1 MAEEIGG
8 SWSARVVVPFE
19 LTEAFEQAFAGLAG
33 VVSLYE
39 FSPDGKLWAVE
50 GQFAEAPPRAE
61 IAERVAL
68 AAVAAG
74 IAEPELTLTAVSAKD
89 WLTANIASF
98 PPLTA
103 GRFFIHGDHIKGP
116 FPPGLIRLEVNA
128 ATAFGSGEHSSTRGC
143 LLALDGLRK
152 RARRCTRALDM
163 GCGTGILAMAIAK
176 AWMKPVLAADI
187 DPEAVRVTRRN
198 VRRNGAARLVRG
210 VLSEGCGQREVTR
223 RTYDIVTANILARP
237 LVHMSRDLTRRVAP
251 GGRLIL
257 AGLLT
262 RHESMVQAAYR
273 AQGLSLLGR
282 IRLKDW
288 STLVFAKSQRIAKP
302 LPIESADPGP

>member
-19 LTEAFEQAFAGLAG
+19 LTEAFEQVFAGLAG

-39 FSPDGKLWAVE
+39 YSPDGKAWAVE

-68 AAVAAG
+68 AAAAAG
-74 IAEPELTLTAVSAKD
+74 IPEPELTLVAVPASD

-103 GRFFIHGDHIKGP
+103 GRFYIHGDHITGP
-116 FPPGLIRLEVNA
+116 LPAGLLRLEVNA

-143 LLALDGLRK
+143 LLALDALRK
-152 RARRCTRALDM
+152 RKHPCGHALDM
-163 GCGTGILAMAIAK
+163 GCGTGILAMAVAK
-176 AWMKPVLAADI
+176 AWAKPVLAADI

-198 VRRNGAARLVRG
+198 VRRNGVANLVTA
-210 VLSEGCGQREVTR
+210 VLSEGCGQREITR
-223 RTYDIVTANILARP
+223 RRYDIVCANILARP
-237 LVHMSRDLTRRVAP
+237 LVHMSRDLTRRLAP
-251 GGRLIL
+251 GGRLIV

-262 RHESMVQAAYR
+262 RHESMVLGAYR
-273 AQGLSLLGR
+273 AQGLRCAGR

-288 STLVFAKSQRIAKP
+288 STLVFAKNRAAA
-302 LPIESADPGP
+302 AD

>member
-19 LTEAFEQAFAGLAG
+19 HTEAFEQVFTGLAG

-50 GQFAEAPPRAE
+50 GQFADAPPKVE
-61 IAERVAL
+61 IAERLAL
-68 AAVAAG
+68 AAAAAG
-74 IAEPELTLTAVSAKD
+74 IAEPELTVTAVKATD

-103 GRFFIHGDHIKGP
+103 GRFYIHGDHITGP
-116 FPPGLIRLEVNA
+116 FPAGMIRMEVNA

-143 LLALDGLRK
+143 LLALDALRK
-152 RARRCTRALDM
+152 RKHPCRHALDM
-163 GCGTGILAMAIAK
+163 GCGTGILAMAMAK
-176 AWMKPVLAADI
+176 AWAKPVLAADI

-198 VRRNGAARLVRG
+198 VRRNGVAGLVSA
-210 VLSEGCGQREVTR
+210 VLSEGCGQREITR
-223 RTYDIVTANILARP
+223 RRYDIVCANILARP
-237 LVHMSRDLTRRVAP
+237 LVHMSRDLTQRLAP

-273 AQGLSLLGR
+273 GQGLQLEGR

-288 STLVFAKSQRIAKP
+288 STLIFAKNREISG
-302 LPIESADPGP
+302 D

>member
-19 LTEAFEQAFAGLAG
+19 LTEAFEQVFTGLAG

-50 GQFAEAPPRAE
+50 GQFAEVPPKAE
-61 IAERVAL
+61 LAERLAL
-68 AAVAAG
+68 AAVAVG
-74 IAEPELTLTAVSAKD
+74 ISEPDLTLTAVRATD

-103 GRFFIHGDHIKGP
+103 GRFYIHGDHIKGP
-116 FPPGLIRLEVNA
+116 FPAGMLRMEVNA

-143 LLALDGLRK
+143 LLALDALRK
-152 RARRCTRALDM
+152 RAQRCRRALDM

-176 AWMKPVLAADI
+176 AWAKPVLAADI

-198 VRRNGAARLVRG
+198 IRRNGVASRVTA
-210 VLSEGCGQREVTR
+210 VLSEGCGQREITR

-237 LVHMSRDLTRRVAP
+237 LVHMSRDLTRRLAP

-273 AQGLSLLGR
+273 AQRLRLVGR

-288 STLVFAKSQRIAKP
+288 STLVFAKSGLFAQNRGFAP
-302 LPIESADPGP
+302 D

>member
-1 MAEEIGG
+1 MGEEIGG

-19 LTEAFEQAFAGLAG
+19 LGEAFEQVFAGLAG

-39 FSPDGKLWAVE
+39 YSPDGKLWAVE

-61 IAERVAL
+61 IAERLAL
-68 AAVAAG
+68 AAAAVG
-74 IAEPELTLTAVSAKD
+74 IPEPALTFTAVQAKD

-143 LLALDGLRK
+143 LLALDRLRK
-152 RARRCTRALDM
+152 RARPCRRALDM
-163 GCGTGILAMAIAK
+163 GCGTGILAMAVAK
-176 AWMKPVLAADI
+176 AWAKPVLAADI

-198 VRRNGAARLVRG
+198 ARRNGVAGRVTAA
-210 VLSEGCGQREVTR
+210 LSEGCGQREIIR
-223 RTYDIVTANILARP
+223 RTYDIVCANILARP
-237 LVHMSRDLTRRVAP
+237 LVHMSRDLTCRVAP

-262 RHESMVQAAYR
+262 RHEAMVQAAYR
-273 AQGLSLLGR
+273 AQGLRLESR

-288 STLVFAKSQRIAKP
+288 STLVFKKSGVFAKNQAI
-302 LPIESADPGP
+302 LAD